1 VIFDR
6 AALYGA
12 VLAAGL
18 GLAATATAMIYRA
31 QRDTARAAY
40 AVAAE
45 AARSSAA
52 ALAQATAQH
61 IRDMAAVSADAE
73 RARAAAITLQS
84 ALEAIRNDP
93 THDAAAADVL
103 GRAVD
108 LLRQPGAAAGGADPA
123 PGAAPGAAGVR

>member
-18 GLAATATAMIYRA
+18 GLAATATAMVYRA

-40 AVAAE
+40 TVAAD
-45 AARSSAA
+45 AARANA
-52 ALAQATAQH
+52 HALAQATAQH

-93 THDAAAADVL
+93 THDALAADVL

-108 LLRQPGAAAGGADPA
+108 LLRPVSPGAGGADPA
-123 PGAAPGAAGVR
+123 PGAAGGAAGVR